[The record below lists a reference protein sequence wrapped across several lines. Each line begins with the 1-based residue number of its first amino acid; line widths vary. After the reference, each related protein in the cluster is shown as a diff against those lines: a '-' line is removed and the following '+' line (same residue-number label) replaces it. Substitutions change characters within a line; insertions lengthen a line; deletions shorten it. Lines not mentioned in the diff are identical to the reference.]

1 MKIDE
6 SNVSLSSSHYKH
18 EEVKEVET
26 LNMWSR
32 PEDNPELVP
41 KKGDRLVLSDIYK
54 AIKEKHNRVSA
65 NIEGEGSESE
75 LDPKLMRIVR
85 ALEVLTG
92 HKIDTSF
99 LKKLHSEGEAAKVKG
114 EGEAAKDTVRP
125 LGWGVS
131 YNYQRTE
138 IHEESL
144 KFSAQGNVK
153 TADGRSIDF
162 AMAMSMK
169 SSTQVSE
176 SLSFKAGDALTDPLV
191 INFGTD
197 TVSISDV
204 KKEFDLNLDGK
215 SDSFNFVGS
224 GSGFLALDK
233 NGDGVI
239 NDGSELFG
247 PTKGNGFN
255 ELKAYDS
262 DNNGWIDENDNVFK
276 DLLIWT
282 KDESGKESLYGLKDK
297 DVGALYL
304 GRVNTQFDLNDS
316 SSALQGV
323 MRESSVF
330 LKESGGVGTLQEVD
344 LKV

>member
-1 MKIDE
+1 MKIDQ
-6 SNVSLSSSHYKH
+6 SNVSLFSSHSKH
-18 EEVKEVET
+18 DEVQESES
-26 LNMWSR
+26 LRMWDK
-32 PEDNPELVP
+32 PEDNPELAP
-41 KKGDRLVLSDIYK
+41 ARGDRLVLSDIYK
-54 AIKEKHNRVSA
+54 SLKHQKVA
-65 NIEGEGSESE
+65 SELDMQDSDSS

-85 ALEVLTG
+85 ALEILTG
-92 HKIDTSF
+92 HKINTSF
-99 LKKLHSEGEAAKVKG
+99 LRKLHSNGEGGDAKGKG
-114 EGEAAKDTVRP
+114 EGGTDQVRP
-125 LGWGVS
+125 LGWGID

-144 KFSAQGNVK
+144 NFSAQGNVK
-153 TADGRSIDF
+153 TVDGRSIDF

-197 TVSISDV
+197 TVRISDV

-215 SDSFNFVGS
+215 SDTFNFVGS

-233 NGDGVI
+233 NSDGIV
-239 NDGSELFG
+239 NNGSELFG

-262 DNNGWIDENDNVFK
+262 DNNGWIDENDDVYNK
-276 DLLIWT
+276 LLIWT
-282 KDESGKESLYGLKDK
+282 KDESGKESLYTLKEK
-297 DVGALYL
+297 NVGALYL
-304 GRVNTQFDLNDS
+304 GKANTQFNLNDS
-316 SSALQGV
+316 TQNMQGV

-330 LKESGGVGTLQEVD
+330 LKEDGGVGTLQEVD
-344 LKV
+344 LKI